1 MKYLINEPSDN
12 LMSHCG
18 TRDGHGGHAAEHREE
33 MRKIAQEE
41 IQKVIPQLY
50 QEAYMQASNSLLQAL
65 QADITTIVDISLE
78 TGENIL
84 HDSQTKHVIM
94 KNIYEIIKQNLPP
107 EFTIK

>member
-41 IQKVIPQLY
+41 I
-50 QEAYMQASNSLLQAL
+50 
-65 QADITTIVDISLE
+65 
-78 TGENIL
+78 
-84 HDSQTKHVIM
+84 
-94 KNIYEIIKQNLPP
+94 
-107 EFTIK
+107 